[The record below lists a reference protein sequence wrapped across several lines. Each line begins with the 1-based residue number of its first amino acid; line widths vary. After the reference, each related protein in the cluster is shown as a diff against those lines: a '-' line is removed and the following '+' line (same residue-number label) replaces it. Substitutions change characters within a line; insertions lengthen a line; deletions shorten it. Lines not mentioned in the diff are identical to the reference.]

1 MMPAMPRSANGEHIG
16 PSYHELLLALVEGER
31 VALDIGSDWPSVP
44 SEVRFPLLKWAH
56 DAHRLLDQC
65 ELDLAAPNTE
75 EPG

>member
-1 MMPAMPRSANGEHIG
+1 
-16 PSYHELLLALVEGER
+16 LLLALVEGER

-65 ELDLAAPNTE
+65 EMDVAATNTD